1 MQHMEPAARAES
13 ATRKGKE
20 KKTDRMKAAMEAQ
33 EKRRPSSDPREERTD
48 LAARVDCAARS
59 QRGGKTKK
67 KKKKDKE

>member
-1 MQHMEPAARAES
+1 
-13 ATRKGKE
+13 
-20 KKTDRMKAAMEAQ
+20 MKAAMEAQ
-33 EKRRPSSDPREERTD
+33 EKRHPSSNPREERTD